1 MGKDIN
7 MDLLEVIL
15 KTIVSKPE
23 EIKIKK
29 KVDENGVLQR
39 VWADKGDMG
48 RIIGKGGS
56 TANAIMLIVKVVGYK
71 EHVSIKIEEAHEKDK
86 TT

>member
-1 MGKDIN
+1 MERDIN
-7 MDLLEVIL
+7 MDLLETIL

-23 EIKIKK
+23 EIRIEK
-29 KVDENGVLQR
+29 KVDENGVLYR

-56 TANAIMLIVKVVGYK
+56 TANAIMLIIKVAGYK
-71 EHVSIKIEEAHEKDK
+71 EHVSIKIEEANE
-86 TT
+86 